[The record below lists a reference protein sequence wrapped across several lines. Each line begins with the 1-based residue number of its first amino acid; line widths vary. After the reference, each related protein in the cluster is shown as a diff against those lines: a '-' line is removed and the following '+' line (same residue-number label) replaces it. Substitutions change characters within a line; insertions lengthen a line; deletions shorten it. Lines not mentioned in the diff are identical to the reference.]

1 MTIITLEVVLEQARR
16 LNPNEQ
22 ARLIK
27 ALWPTVGASTD
38 GAVSTVEDEDLAEQQ
53 DTWAYLQQSLDEDR
67 LSSRPLFERTAVLP

>member
-1 MTIITLEVVLEQARR
+1 MTTITLEAVLEQARQ
-16 LNPNEQ
+16 LNPDEQ
-22 ARLIK
+22 ACLIK